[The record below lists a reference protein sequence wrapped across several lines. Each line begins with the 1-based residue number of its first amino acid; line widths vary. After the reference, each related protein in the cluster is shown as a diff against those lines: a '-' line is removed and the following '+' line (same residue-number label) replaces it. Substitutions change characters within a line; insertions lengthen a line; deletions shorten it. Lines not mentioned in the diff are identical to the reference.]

1 MEALKKRRKILF
13 LSQKEIYV
21 SNEYLALKT
30 HKQYSDCMV
39 IFTSSSYLLNFF
51 KKSFNWRII
60 ALQCCVG
67 FYCIAMQISHNYI
80 CTLSLLS
87 PYHPSRLSQNTRLYS
102 LCYIEAPHQL
112 PVLHM
117 QYIYVSATVCD
128 FLMCMSS
135 YNFFLEQQ
143 YLKQLCCVLNFYG

>member
-1 MEALKKRRKILF
+1 MFRYTSLENEKAIILSLRNAEPCWFGEGAHLTQSKVRWMWLTAEEFWSLKKRRKILF

-102 LCYIEAPHQL
+102 LCYIEAPH
-112 PVLHM
+112 
-117 QYIYVSATVCD
+117 
-128 FLMCMSS
+128 
-135 YNFFLEQQ
+135 
-143 YLKQLCCVLNFYG
+143 